1 MIMTIEKLLNGE
13 AATLVVAGRLDTLTA
28 PELEKEI
35 DAIISGVKDLIFD
48 LTGLEYVSSAGLR
61 VILKAQKIMNTQ
73 GSMKLVGVNDSIME
87 VFDITGFLD
96 ILTIE

>member
-1 MIMTIEKLLNGE
+1 MTIEKKITGE
-13 AATLVVAGRLDTLTA
+13 EATLIVSGRLDTQTA
-28 PELEKEI
+28 PELESEL
-35 DAIISGVKDLIFD
+35 DAILSDLKDLTFD
-48 LTGLEYVSSAGLR
+48 MTNLEYVSSAGLR
-61 VILKAQKIMNTQ
+61 VILKAQKAMNAQ